1 MHGLSGQLCSAA
13 HPSLLQH
20 KSPLSRI
27 TAKHHPQ
34 SPSPLFQ
41 SFPQREQC
49 LRKPHKASPPRKTR
63 SKDWRDCSHSKCVI
77 YLICSLCLSPSR
89 DEFNSLSTA
98 QNRGQGWRTNWN
110 STEEKE
116 KRAHRRKIKLIH
128 RSFQRELRGGNS
140 RSSFFSVSVFPPHR
154 QRIAVGDPSLPIQ
167 ELLSPPCVRMMTK
180 AQGVKFTTVKLQLPP
195 STIKINLLVG
205 KAFCKNRYCT
215 KATLKGMFV
224 EPKLIQGISR
234 FSSSTTS
241 YRFQTIISH

>member
-1 MHGLSGQLCSAA
+1 MASVVSSVLQRIHPCCNTRAPSPESLQNIIHSHHHRS
-13 HPSLLQH
+13 PSLFLNEGNVYANHTKPALRGRLGVKIGVTAATQNVLFI
-20 KSPLSRI
+20 SSALS
-27 TAKHHPQ
+27 A
-34 SPSPLFQ
+34 
-41 SFPQREQC
+41 
-49 LRKPHKASPPRKTR
+49 
-63 SKDWRDCSHSKCVI
+63 
-77 YLICSLCLSPSR
+77 SR

-180 AQGVKFTTVKLQLPP
+180 AQGVKFTTVKLQLPT